1 MRLVLLFLC
10 SIVNALNPSEIDQMF
25 LDYIQSTEYREAIM
39 PGLMPQECFELLIS
53 FVESPD
59 TDECRDQFCEES
71 FLPKLNGTYRIE
83 ISSDDYLASN
93 EFFDKFQK
101 YIETE
106 SAYHQGNA
114 AALLQMYFLNNDLH
128 WLSVADSYRSLLV
141 GQLVS
146 QVHIRSIRGQQ
157 NNTAALVALQHV
169 VAEIQQSALDSATLS
184 INDHSTCC
192 WWFPGRRTRLIRSF
206 LAQHE
211 GEILKKA
218 ESNFHVHAH
227 IELERL
233 WQTVDQIL
241 YSTWP
246 VTINVL
252 RTDIVPSL
260 LSMSHVFAPQSTN
273 LGVLFE
279 IVSLTQGNSSPSY
292 WPIILRSIRVAI
304 THLKSAIPST

>member
-1 MRLVLLFLC
+1 MRLILLSLC

-39 PGLMPQECFELLIS
+39 PDLMSQECFELLIS

-59 TDECRDQFCEES
+59 TDQTRDQFCEES

-93 EFFDKFQK
+93 DFFEKLQK
-101 YIETE
+101 YMETE
-106 SAYHQGNA
+106 SESDQGSA
-114 AALLQMYFLNNDLH
+114 AAILQMYFLNNDLH

-146 QVHIRSIRGQQ
+146 QVHIRSIIGQQ
-157 NNTAALVALQHV
+157 NNTAALGALQN
-169 VAEIQQSALDSATLS
+169 VAAELRQYALDAATIS
-184 INDHSTCC
+184 TNNRSTCC
-192 WWFPGRRTRLIRSF
+192 WWFRGRNNRIIRSF
-206 LAQHE
+206 LAQRE
-211 GEILKKA
+211 EEILKKS

-241 YSTWP
+241 FSTWP
-246 VTINVL
+246 IIINVV
-252 RTDIVPSL
+252 RTEIVPSL

-273 LGVLFE
+273 LGLLFE

-292 WPIILRSIRVAI
+292 WPIILRSILVAI
-304 THLKSAIPST
+304 THLKSAIPTT